1 MAREALA
8 TADYVVVIRSE
19 PQGCVWIVEQG
30 ARRALSGSAP
40 DAETAKRRGAFAA
53 ATLSS
58 LEKIRRRRF

>member
-30 ARRALSGSAP
+30 ARRALSGSALTQRWRS
-40 DAETAKRRGAFAA
+40 AAGLAA